1 MTNEQCLQPGYGNTG
16 FDSVGLIEHV
26 HCLAGGDILYI
37 IAMGCMSHGA
47 EQDNKL

>member
-26 HCLAGGDILYI
+26 HCLAGGDITVYHSYGVHVPWSR
-37 IAMGCMSHGA
+37 AR
-47 EQDNKL
+47 Q